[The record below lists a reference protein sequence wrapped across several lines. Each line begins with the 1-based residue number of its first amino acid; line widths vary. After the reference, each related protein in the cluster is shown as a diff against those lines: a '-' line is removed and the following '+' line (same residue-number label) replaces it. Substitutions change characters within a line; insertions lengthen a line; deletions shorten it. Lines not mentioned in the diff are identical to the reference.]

1 VSAKRQPASALSPVI
16 NDAGEEEQNVE
27 HEIQRGLTAD
37 QPLPIEEVAA
47 LLLFSLHPAY
57 TPTVENA
64 RAGRSSGG
72 EFG

>member
-1 VSAKRQPASALSPVI
+1 MSAKRQPASALSPVI

-57 TPTVENA
+57 NSDGRKRSR
-64 RAGRSSGG
+64 RAFERR
-72 EFG
+72 